1 MKLFISAILILSIVL
16 SGCSWMKSMNEQDNL
31 ILQLSVQSAVAEVL
45 KDHPTWAR
53 PTVSIT
59 RAAISAIDAKTVL
72 DLGNTAAYIKSK
84 IETDKL
90 EPVEIALL
98 SVLIDRVVDG
108 IQMDLK
114 ARGIKAPSEEMVQ
127 VRQVLIWVKEMAEL

>member
-1 MKLFISAILILSIVL
+1 MKKLIIVMVLLFIV
-16 SGCSWMKSMNEQDNL
+16 SGCSSFDPRTPQET
-31 ILQLSVQSAVAEVL
+31 IVLQLSVQSVVAEVL
-45 KDHPTWAR
+45 KDHPTWAK
-53 PTVSIT
+53 PAVSIT
-59 RAAISAIDAKTVL
+59 SAAISAIDSKTVL
-72 DLGNTAAYIKSK
+72 DLGSTAAYIKSK

>member
-1 MKLFISAILILSIVL
+1 MKKLIIAMVLLFIVF
-16 SGCSWMKSMNEQDNL
+16 GCSSFNPRTPQEA
-31 ILQLSVQSAVAEVL
+31 IVLQLSVKSSVAEVL

-59 RAAISAIDAKTVL
+59 SAAISAIDAKTVL
-72 DLGNTAAYIKSK
+72 DLGSTASYIKSK

-127 VRQVLIWVKEMAEL
+127 VRTVLIWVRDMAEL